1 MVESKCTCGLFGEV
15 YCEVHRYE
23 REHRAAMMRPNLARE
38 TLAKHWTTL
47 LPPYPNGAPYVMPGA
62 RCEFGAFPMVTFR
75 PTQIAI
81 STNSRAKLSVEF
93 RLRNQCWEFGAI
105 DSWNRRRGQIIT
117 SFIREL
123 VGLDSVNPADKIAI
137 AVTNYGK
144 FSSKVFAQV
153 DGVMCMNL

>member
-1 MVESKCTCGLFGEV
+1 MTYAQCTCGTQQFGLHF
-15 YCEVHRYE
+15 CEVHRV
-23 REHRAAMMRPNLARE
+23 HKGKNSDPI
-38 TLAKHWTTL
+38 AKHWTTL
-47 LPPYPNGAPYVMPGA
+47 LPPYPNGAPYVMAGA

-75 PTQIAI
+75 PMQIAI

-105 DSWNRRRGQIIT
+105 DSWNRRQGQIAT

-123 VGLDSVNPADKIAI
+123 VGLDSVTPADKIAI

-144 FSSKVFAQV
+144 FTSKVFAQI